1 MIKRNRISNPVNWL
15 RFSKRV
21 LRIVGY
27 YLIYVYSLSFFIWPV
42 IILVLTEVIAMA
54 IEIAEG
60 YYDS

>member
-27 YLIYVYSLSFFIWPV
+27 YLIYVYSLSFFIWPA

-60 YYDS
+60 YYD

>member
-27 YLIYVYSLSFFIWPV
+27 YLMYVYSLSFFIWPA